1 MKMIVSCLLR
11 SVVIAIALAPCLLSA
26 APAYVKLHAAD
37 GKRSFF
43 GRPVAVVSL
52 EKEVVRIDQKEGGEL
67 DCELTSFAEEDR
79 AQLKRWMERVANDPQ
94 TVLNERLVAAETP
107 AILFVGNSYSFQVP
121 KVFEKIATVEGRS
134 VYVEQMTKG
143 GWTLAQ
149 HAGSKETLAKI
160 ASRKWDVVVIQE
172 QSLIPSFPPAQRDA
186 RMLPPLKRLV
196 AEIERAGALPALYQ
210 TWGRRDGDRQNA
222 AIFPNDTF
230 AAMNDRLSA
239 CFNAARQAV
248 PTLTGVPAGDAWAA
262 RTKAGQGAAL
272 YNPKDGS
279 HPSAQG
285 NYLAAAVFYSTFFN
299 APVKHPPGDVDDAAA
314 LNALAAKLGCRELPA
329 YPLPVKAKKAPAPPN
344 KP

>member
-1 MKMIVSCLLR
+1 MKMIVSCFLR
-11 SVVIAIALAPCLLSA
+11 SAVIALGMAPHVLSS
-26 APAYVKLHAAD
+26 APAYVELRAAE
-37 GKRSFF
+37 GKRSFS

-52 EKEVVRIDQKEGGEL
+52 EQGIVRIEREQGGGL
-67 DCELTSFAEEDR
+67 DCKLTTFAEEDR
-79 AQLKRWMERVANDPQ
+79 AQLRRWMERVANDPQ
-94 TVLNERLVAAETP
+94 TVLNQRLVAAKTP

-121 KVFEKIATVEGRS
+121 KVFEKIAKGEGRNA
-134 VYVEQMTKG
+134 YVEQMTKG

-160 ASRKWDVVVIQE
+160 ASRKWDVVVMQE
-172 QSLIPSFPPAQRDA
+172 QSLIPSFPPGQRNA

-230 AAMNDRLSA
+230 TAMNDRLSA
-239 CFNAARQAV
+239 CFKAVRLAV
-248 PTLTGVPAGDAWAA
+248 PSLTGVPAGDAWAE
-262 RTKAGQGAAL
+262 RTKAGQGPAL

-285 NYLAAAVFYSTFFN
+285 NYLTAAVFYSTFFN
-299 APVKHPPGDVDDAAA
+299 TPVERVPGGIDDAAA
-314 LNALAAKLGCRELPA
+314 LNRLAARLGCRELPA
-329 YPLPVKAKKAPAPPN
+329 YPLPEAGL
-344 KP
+344 